1 MCSFIMF
8 EFQLHSW
15 SWYTLH
21 SIIVLNPSGFYLKQ
35 ADYYV
40 NDTPVWTN
48 DFGGLWIG
56 INNYTSTEFL
66 MDPQGI
72 MQINTM
78 GSDQIV
84 TDEILLYEDVSWWVF
99 NEMTWPESSLV
110 DSPMCCKHIAVTNIL
125 LQTIVWLVWRND
137 CWIEGHFVRT

>member
-1 MCSFIMF
+1 M
-8 EFQLHSW
+8 
-15 SWYTLH
+15 
-21 SIIVLNPSGFYLKQ
+21 LNPSGFYLKQ

-66 MDPQGI
+66 MDLQGI

-84 TDEILLYEDVSWWVF
+84 TDEIHLYEDVSWCVF
-99 NEMTWPESSLV
+99 
-110 DSPMCCKHIAVTNIL
+110 
-125 LQTIVWLVWRND
+125 
-137 CWIEGHFVRT
+137 